1 MKTDLWGQEVKM
13 PLKSPKKKRLEPPQ
27 LVHEEQKAIHAVSR
41 SRSAKTSSTAQRVSA
56 IDNFV
61 GNIVQNSSKFST
73 AAWLPCAH
81 VKQSSWRPKPLGG
94 MGPQTRAKTAM
105 GDPETHRSERNRNNF
120 PTRNAQDWQ
129 GLRHASPQTQ
139 GRAVSPWD
147 NDGATSK
154 AGLRRSDPRR
164 GRGSPGKAT
173 DRVSETKEGGA
184 EENELWRK
192 GPQATMYIS
201 SGGGGRRW
209 LPSKSRG
216 PKDPV
221 VGAETGSRVAAA
233 RSASPGVAYRYTSTD
248 RDGLLDHHESLMEAG
263 TVGQA
268 ENVLEESFRSLSSL
282 SATSTSDPL
291 ALSAKAAGALPGEE
305 RQELAS
311 RRYLADWSKEQQLA
325 AQLRGLGVRM
335 RHALAQ
341 AQVRAAASAP
351 FPSFPPGG
359 GDSGGDLVP
368 EGIKDEFVSA
378 DVSCQQG
385 GAAGRQG
392 RRGGHPPVEVR
403 ESLVELLLQICAFV
417 RAFVPGTRSQKH
429 TTTRR

>member
-1 MKTDLWGQEVKM
+1 M
-13 PLKSPKKKRLEPPQ
+13 PLKSPNKKRLEPPQ

-105 GDPETHRSERNRNNF
+105 GDPETHRSER
-120 PTRNAQDWQ
+120 
-129 GLRHASPQTQ
+129 
-139 GRAVSPWD
+139 
-147 NDGATSK
+147 TSK

-233 RSASPGVAYRYTSTD
+233 RSASPGVAYTSTD

-268 ENVLEESFRSLSSL
+268 ENVLEGSFRSLSSL

-335 RHALAQ
+335 RRALAQ
-341 AQVRAAASAP
+341 AHVRAAASAP
-351 FPSFPPGG
+351 SPSFPPGG
-359 GDSGGDLVP
+359 DDSGGDLVP
-368 EGIKDEFVSA
+368 EGIKDEFVTA

>member
-1 MKTDLWGQEVKM
+1 M

-27 LVHEEQKAIHAVSR
+27 LVNEEQKAIHAVSR
-41 SRSAKTSSTAQRVSA
+41 SRSAKTSSTAQRVSE

-94 MGPQTRAKTAM
+94 MVPQTRAKTAM
-105 GDPETHRSERNRNNF
+105 GDPETHRSVRNRNNF

-154 AGLRRSDPRR
+154 TGLRRSDPRR

-173 DRVSETKEGGA
+173 EKVSETKEGGA
-184 EENELWRK
+184 QENELWRK

-201 SGGGGRRW
+201 SGGGGRRL
-209 LPSKSRG
+209 LPSTSRA
-216 PKDPV
+216 PTDPV
-221 VGAETGSRVAAA
+221 VGVETGS
-233 RSASPGVAYRYTSTD
+233 GVAYTSTD
-248 RDGLLDHHESLMEAG
+248 RDGLVDHCESLVDAG
-263 TVGQA
+263 AVGQA
-268 ENVLEESFRSLSSL
+268 ENLLEESFRSLSSL

-291 ALSAKAAGALPGEE
+291 TLPTKVAGSLPGEE

-311 RRYLADWSKEQQLA
+311 RRYLADWSKGQQLA
-325 AQLRGLGVRM
+325 AQLRGLGVRI
-335 RHALAQ
+335 RRELAQ
-341 AQVRAAASAP
+341 AHVRAAASAP
-351 FPSFPPGG
+351 PPSFPLGG

-368 EGIKDEFVSA
+368 EGMKAEFASA

-392 RRGGHPPVEVR
+392 QRGGHPPVEVR

-417 RAFVPGTRSQKH
+417 RAFVRGTRSHQH